1 MMQPPSILRTDN
13 QPANLSDLLGLP
25 AAPYFDSHICH
36 VSSLITALTYVT
48 ISYFIS

>member
-1 MMQPPSILRTDN
+1 MYTSSIIKTDN
-13 QPANLSDLLGLP
+13 QPANFSDLLGLP

-48 ISYFIS
+48 ISYFICK